1 MGRGAQSAR
10 DYLQANA
17 THAQIAVVLKAEN
30 AYRVKQEHKR
40 QADEKVNLAKAYKI
54 EKARFDEEWAARIA
68 AVEAECVE
76 KERVL
81 LEVHEVARADCEA
94 QIEKDV
100 SRMRYKASSI
110 LLQLQDTEKKLV
122 RNHEYKQAAEVS
134 SRAHRQRTAEHASFE
149 RSKAHVGS
157 RPREITSELQEAEM
171 RNLLQKCHSMR
182 VAIRREME
190 QAREVFKQKY
200 RNLEAD
206 LAHSHAIEFSQRAE
220 MGPVQSHKSR
230 SSTSSTFRGTLK
242 YESLAGTKF
251 DVPDVSSL
259 PPIPLSEMRPT
270 TAS

>member
-1 MGRGAQSAR
+1 
-10 DYLQANA
+10 
-17 THAQIAVVLKAEN
+17 
-30 AYRVKQEHKR
+30 
-40 QADEKVNLAKAYKI
+40 
-54 EKARFDEEWAARIA
+54 
-68 AVEAECVE
+68 
-76 KERVL
+76 
-81 LEVHEVARADCEA
+81 
-94 QIEKDV
+94 
-100 SRMRYKASSI
+100 
-110 LLQLQDTEKKLV
+110 
-122 RNHEYKQAAEVS
+122 
-134 SRAHRQRTAEHASFE
+134 
-149 RSKAHVGS
+149 
-157 RPREITSELQEAEM
+157 M

-182 VAIRREME
+182 VAVRREME

-230 SSTSSTFRGTLK
+230 SSMSSTFRGTLK